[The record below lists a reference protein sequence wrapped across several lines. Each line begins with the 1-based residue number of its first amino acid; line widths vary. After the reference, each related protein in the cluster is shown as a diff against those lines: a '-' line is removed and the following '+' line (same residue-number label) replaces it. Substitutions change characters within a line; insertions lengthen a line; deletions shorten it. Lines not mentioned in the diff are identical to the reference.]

1 MVEGGDCAVLVERN
15 GFLVTGE
22 PAEISKLQCIVAQLN
37 DYPWTTL
44 TTLAA

>member
-1 MVEGGDCAVLVERN
+1 MVGQASSLSNGRN